1 MNGYECTSSY
11 IRSDPYIRNREI
23 MPKTLKGTVVS
34 NKMQKTL
41 VVEVVR
47 LAKHP
52 KYKRYYKVSK
62 RYKAHDDTDSRQA
75 GDTVMIQET
84 KPISRDKR
92 WKVVPAAV
100 ARNERQGVSP
110 VE

>member
-1 MNGYECTSSY
+1 MGLFANLLKANSY
-11 IRSDPYIRNREI
+11 KLALG
-23 MPKTLKGTVVS
+23 MPKTLKGTIVS

-41 VVEVVR
+41 VVEVMR

-62 RYKAHDDTDSRQA
+62 RYKAHDDTGSRRV

-84 KPISRDKR
+84 KPVSKDKR
-92 WKVVPAAV
+92 WKVI
-100 ARNERQGVSP
+100 S
-110 VE
+110 VESQTQQADAPLTS